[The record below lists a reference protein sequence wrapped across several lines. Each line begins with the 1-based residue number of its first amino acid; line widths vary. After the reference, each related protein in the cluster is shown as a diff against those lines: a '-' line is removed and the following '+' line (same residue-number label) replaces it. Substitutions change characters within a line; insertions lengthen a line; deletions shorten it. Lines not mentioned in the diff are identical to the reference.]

1 MSKPLVSIILTL
13 YEIKKEYLIECLES
27 ILNQSYD
34 NIEII
39 AIDDCSPT
47 VDYSDIPFLSD
58 KIKLYRND
66 INLKMNKSVNKAFNL
81 AHGKYLIRL
90 GSDDI
95 FAKDMLKKEVEFLEK
110 FDEYGA
116 VCCELERFG
125 TVVNTIHRPKEWILK
140 DILFNNKL
148 AGTGYAGGMMFR
160 RDVLKYCYID
170 ESLKMCEDFD
180 FQLQILQHTQ
190 IASIHEVLYYYR
202 SHDTNLCKSVKRS
215 ERLELIDRILNKH
228 RMIYNEL
235 H

>member
-1 MSKPLVSIILTL
+1 MAKPLVSIILTL

-34 NIEII
+34 NIEVI

-47 VDYSDIPFLSD
+47 IDYSDIPTLSN

-81 AHGKYLIRL
+81 VRGKYLIRL

-95 FAKDMLKKEVEFLEK
+95 FVKDMIKKEVEFLEK
-110 FDEYGA
+110 FDEYSA
-116 VCCELERFG
+116 A
-125 TVVNTIHRPKEWILK
+125 NTIHRPKEWILK
-140 DILFNNKL
+140 DILFDNKL

-160 RDVLKYCYID
+160 RDVLRYCSID

-190 IASIHEVLYYYR
+190 IASMREILYYYR

-215 ERLELIDRILNKH
+215 ERLELIDKILNKH